1 MKRSQLVTPC
11 LFVAL
16 ISAIFSTQL
25 CSQDMIKEAS
35 NGVTVDIG
43 RPYHDADPTVIQD
56 KTIILEFKGGFST
69 FEGGRN
75 YVKAFGKGVFAHAAE
90 EAEESMKQALGI
102 DKAEALKIFR
112 ESKHLEVVKQFNAGF
127 YRFLE
132 GVASETKIPLEDI
145 MIALNDGVYF
155 AIGVNAVRD
164 KALEKMGFIQR
175 GCTVAGFDN
184 GILGQNN
191 DNPVKYSGKT
201 TLVKSVDDK
210 IMILT
215 MGSPLVMLMGMS
227 ENLAV
232 VVTTIDAFFAGH
244 SLRDGGVPDAAIV
257 MNALLSYKTVDEVMA
272 KNKDAKMNVALSV
285 TFADKAGGLGTIE
298 FNAKQFI
305 GNIVIRPGDDEHYIA
320 HTNHPRFTED
330 YIIRTWF
337 GGDGAKANQMLAN
350 TFWRQRFAEQFLAA
364 SAGKKTEE
372 VQQLFKTYPVL
383 IAGSDGSNFRTT
395 VSVVW
400 DINAQTAHIAPDRP
414 DITEYERIG
423 W

>member
-1 MKRSQLVTPC
+1 
-11 LFVAL
+11 
-16 ISAIFSTQL
+16 
-25 CSQDMIKEAS
+25 
-35 NGVTVDIG
+35 
-43 RPYHDADPTVIQD
+43 
-56 KTIILEFKGGFST
+56 
-69 FEGGRN
+69 
-75 YVKAFGKGVFAHAAE
+75 
-90 EAEESMKQALGI
+90 
-102 DKAEALKIFR
+102 
-112 ESKHLEVVKQFNAGF
+112 
-127 YRFLE
+127 
-132 GVASETKIPLEDI
+132 
-145 MIALNDGVYF
+145 
-155 AIGVNAVRD
+155 
-164 KALEKMGFIQR
+164 
-175 GCTVAGFDN
+175 
-184 GILGQNN
+184 
-191 DNPVKYSGKT
+191 
-201 TLVKSVDDK
+201 LVKSVDDK
-210 IMILT
+210 IMLLT

-257 MNALLSYKTVDEVMA
+257 MNSLLSYKTVDEVMA

-285 TFADKAGGLGTIE
+285 TFADKTGGLGTIE

-305 GNIVIRPGDDEHYIA
+305 GNIIIRPGAGEHYIA
-320 HTNHPRFTED
+320 HTNHPRFSED